1 MSNYEELSVELK
13 IGQRDTLTVYQ
24 LVQSEIVDSYLEE
37 LLIQLTDHIR
47 IELRERGYRV
57 GSK

>member
-1 MSNYEELSVELK
+1 MSNYEELRVELK

-57 GSK
+57 GSE

>member
-1 MSNYEELSVELK
+1 MSDYEELRLELK

>member
-1 MSNYEELSVELK
+1 MSSYEELRVELK

-37 LLIQLTDHIR
+37 LLVQLTDQIR

>member
-1 MSNYEELSVELK
+1 MSSYEELRVELK

-37 LLIQLTDHIR
+37 LLVQLTDQIR

-57 GSK
+57 GSE

>member
-1 MSNYEELSVELK
+1 MSSYEELRVELK

-24 LVQSEIVDSYLEE
+24 LAQSEIVDSYLEE
-37 LLIQLTDHIR
+37 LLIQLTDQLR

>member
-1 MSNYEELSVELK
+1 MSNYEELRVELK